1 MNDNKRILEAPLPLD
16 KLQKVGITR
25 ESFDALPDR
34 LKEILLSGH
43 ITPLMVLHMKADN
56 GKTVEIPMKLQ
67 LAFDKDNKLQLLTYQ
82 INREVDN
89 RMRLTDKELDRVKSG
104 ESVLKE
110 VKVDGK
116 RKQRYV
122 QLDKETNS
130 LMYRD
135 IATVKLDEKLAEME
149 KVKDIGLG
157 LNQKEAVLLGKPV
170 ELNVGDEKVT
180 IGVDLRE
187 PQGFKVVNGDM
198 DEWNRLSS
206 ESHKARLYDRVVKE
220 EDEVKRQQA
229 IRYDDANDGF
239 IGYVQTDEN
248 RWEYKQVVDRLR
260 HEESVRLTE
269 REKTDKKEDKKR
281 GLSL

>member
-25 ESFDALPDR
+25 ESFDAMPDR
-34 LKEILLSGH
+34 LKETLLSGH

-67 LAFDKDNKLQLLTYQ
+67 LAFDKNNKLQLLTYH

-104 ESVLKE
+104 DSVLKE

-198 DEWNRLSS
+198 DEW
-206 ESHKARLYDRVVKE
+206 
-220 EDEVKRQQA
+220 KRQQA

-260 HEESVRLTE
+260 HEESIRLTE
-269 REKTDKKEDKKR
+269 REKADRKEDKKR
-281 GLSL
+281 GISL